1 MSKSIRKDRRK
12 FEAEMIGPDL
22 DIRDQFM
29 GLRRLRKP
37 YVPIPLSMKD
47 ARGRH
52 VPLPRRAQCAASFLA
67 NDIWGEANPAPQRL
81 IESISSERLVTND
94 LRMNLNDIAPS
105 ELREAIHK
113 LKRGKAAGPDG
124 LPLDIFKELDETGHQ
139 LILDLLN
146 KWWNG
151 QDIAPDILQAQVVLI
166 YKKGNKADLG
176 NYRPISLLNSLYKL
190 YTSILQKRLSKVLDP
205 YLQQTQYGFRRR
217 RSTANAVHYVRRVME
232 KGDKN
237 RHNNTFC
244 FSGLGKSI

>member
-1 MSKSIRKDRRK
+1 MRSR
-12 FEAEMIGPDL
+12 
-22 DIRDQFM
+22 
-29 GLRRLRKP
+29 
-37 YVPIPLSMKD
+37 
-47 ARGRH
+47 
-52 VPLPRRAQCAASFLA
+52 FLA

-124 LPLDIFKELDETGHQ
+124 LPLDISKELDETGHQ

-166 YKKGNKADLG
+166 YKKSNKADLG

-190 YTSILQKRLSKVLDP
+190 YTSILQKRLSKV
-205 YLQQTQYGFRRR
+205 
-217 RSTANAVHYVRRVME
+217 
-232 KGDKN
+232 
-237 RHNNTFC
+237 
-244 FSGLGKSI
+244 